1 MFYTNFIARLGADA
15 EVKTSQSGNQFVS
28 MRVAKNYYDGEKKTV
43 WINVTLFGDRA
54 NKMKEYLKK
63 GSLVM
68 LYGEV
73 SPTLGKT
80 KTGEPA
86 IFFDMTADRF
96 EFPNIGNSGGTQS
109 DETTTNNNF
118 GQFKKNEEAAAA
130 APAPAGTTAASDA
143 DDLPF

>member
-130 APAPAGTTAASDA
+130 APAGTTAASDA